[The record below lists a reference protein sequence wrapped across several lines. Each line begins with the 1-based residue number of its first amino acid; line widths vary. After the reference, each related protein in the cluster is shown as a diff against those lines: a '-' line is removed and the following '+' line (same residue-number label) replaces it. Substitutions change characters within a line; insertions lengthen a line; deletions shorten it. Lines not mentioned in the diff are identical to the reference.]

1 MNIQKLL
8 NWIKNKFGSKY
19 VDFTGI
25 KISWSFHIHKMKIR
39 NNTNKQLVFYF
50 GNPEDEEP
58 EAVIKVPV
66 GKDVDFTQLPLQDI
80 SIQED

>member
-1 MNIQKLL
+1 
-8 NWIKNKFGSKY
+8 
-19 VDFTGI
+19 
-25 KISWSFHIHKMKIR
+25 MKIR